1 MLGARPF
8 SGPQNKLVCV
18 VLSSSWPQ
26 GPCQAL
32 GTTQAVSPS
41 SMCSQARGMDHKQQV
56 CWEALWDTHQSEQ
69 WGHRRANRSGEGRRA
84 INFQNE
90 QGLMLGSP

>member
-1 MLGARPF
+1 MLGVRSF
-8 SGPQNKLVCV
+8 SGPQNKLVHA

-26 GPCQAL
+26 GTCQAL

-56 CWEALWDTHQSEQ
+56 CWEALRGTHQSKQ
-69 WGHRRANRSGEGRRA
+69 RRHRWPNRSGEGRRA